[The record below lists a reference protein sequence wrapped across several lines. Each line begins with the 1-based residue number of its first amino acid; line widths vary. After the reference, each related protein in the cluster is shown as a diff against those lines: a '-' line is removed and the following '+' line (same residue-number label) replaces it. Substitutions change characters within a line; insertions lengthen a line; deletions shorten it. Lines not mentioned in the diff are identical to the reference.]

1 MTETVIYLHAI
12 SPFGEC
18 CDDKSLVIIAPSP
31 HLLIQID
38 DGTDIVDDVL
48 GLSTL
53 IVEGDME
60 SCQGL
65 EGSSNINFRATS
77 DTYMYIGKVE
87 VNKILNKI
95 KDLFSWSWHARIVWT
110 LVESIDDKVNRALSW
125 E

>member
-1 MTETVIYLHAI
+1 VIYLHAI
-12 SPFGEC
+12 GSFGEC
-18 CDDKSLVIIAPSP
+18 FNYKSLVFIAPSP
-31 HLLIQID
+31 HLLVQID
-38 DGTDIVDDVL
+38 DGTDIVYDVL

-60 SCQGL
+60 RCQRL
-65 EGSSNINFRATS
+65 EGSSYINFRATS
-77 DTYMYIGKVE
+77 DTYMYIGKAE

-110 LVESIDDKVNRALSW
+110 LVESINDDVDRALSW